1 LFSERVRGWGL
12 GGFGGLFGGSLFGGF
27 GVEVFFCEEL
37 EGEREAALE
46 FGERV
51 GEFGFGGDEEDA
63 AGVAEGV
70 EALEDEACGDGFAE
84 ALFVG
89 DEDARALESGG
100 LNGDVELVGAGGEAT
115 VEEAAEGSAEGF
127 EAAVEGAVAEVVDL
141 FFFYLGVEETV
152 VWLAE
157 GEGVA
162 EAAFLDFLATADV
175 GDGAGLIFEAF
186 DGEVFAVLGFEDIA
200 DGEFDP
206 SEGWI
211 FDGVDAGSF
220 CGREVDGHP
229 VRFCVDHE
237 SETEFWFGLAE
248 PALTRDEASRY
259 GLGLPCGH
267 LRKKWSLIIGGV
279 RGQVWRFLKPPS
291 LEGFVL
297 VISELRCV

>member
-1 LFSERVRGWGL
+1 MRGWGL
-12 GGFGGLFGGSLFGGF
+12 GGFSGLFGGSFFGGF
-27 GVEVFFCEEL
+27 GVEVFFCEEV
-37 EGEREAALE
+37 EGEGEAALQL
-46 FGERV
+46 GERA
-51 GEFGFGGDEEDA
+51 GELGVGGDEEDA

-89 DEDARALESGG
+89 DEEARVLESGS
-100 LNGDVELVGAGGEAT
+100 LNGDVELVVAGGEAS
-115 VEEAAEGSAEGF
+115 VEETSEGSAEGF
-127 EAAVEGAVAEVVDL
+127 EAAVEGAVAKVVDL

-152 VWLAE
+152 VGFAE

-162 EAAFLDFLATADV
+162 EAAFLDFFATADV
-175 GDGAGLIFEAF
+175 GDGAGVIFEAF

-206 SEGWI
+206 CEGWI
-211 FDGVDAGSF
+211 FDGVDAGCF
-220 CGREVDGHP
+220 GGREVDGHP
-229 VRFCVDHE
+229 VGFCVDHE

-259 GLGLPCGH
+259 GLWLPCGH

-279 RGQVWRFLKPPS
+279 GGQVWRFLKPPS

>member
-37 EGEREAALE
+37 EGEGEAAFE

-89 DEDARALESGG
+89 DEDARTLESGG
-100 LNGDVELVGAGGEAT
+100 LNSDVELVGAGGEAA
-115 VEEAAEGSAEGF
+115 VEETAEGGAEGF

-162 EAAFLDFLATADV
+162 EAAFLDF
-175 GDGAGLIFEAF
+175 
-186 DGEVFAVLGFEDIA
+186 
-200 DGEFDP
+200 
-206 SEGWI
+206 
-211 FDGVDAGSF
+211 F
-220 CGREVDGHP
+220 CHG
-229 VRFCVDHE
+229 
-237 SETEFWFGLAE
+237 
-248 PALTRDEASRY
+248 
-259 GLGLPCGH
+259 
-267 LRKKWSLIIGGV
+267 
-279 RGQVWRFLKPPS
+279 
-291 LEGFVL
+291 
-297 VISELRCV
+297 

>member
-12 GGFGGLFGGSLFGGF
+12 GGFGGFFGGRLFSGF

-37 EGEREAALE
+37 EGEGEAALE

-100 LNGDVELVGAGGEAT
+100 LNGDVELVGARGEAT
-115 VEEAAEGSAEGF
+115 VEEAAEGGAEGF

-152 VWLAE
+152 VGLAE

-162 EAAFLDFLATADV
+162 EAAFLDFFAPADV

-220 CGREVDGHP
+220 SGREVDGHP
-229 VRFCVDHE
+229 V
-237 SETEFWFGLAE
+237 
-248 PALTRDEASRY
+248 
-259 GLGLPCGH
+259 
-267 LRKKWSLIIGGV
+267 
-279 RGQVWRFLKPPS
+279 
-291 LEGFVL
+291 
-297 VISELRCV
+297 